1 MAKPPVLTF
10 FRNISEEHN
19 ADVTQEEA
27 EMKKIKNF
35 EAPPLDNSCSYVIFF
50 VGQQERSTS
59 NLDGEKE
66 NHSSEEKR
74 NQLNAAEEGDD
85 TINAEQVTTVKDKNS
100 SSVLGQQLETYQID
114 KVHLIGSPEG
124 EFKPFKCELCLTECT
139 NTDGDCDEA
148 KNYKQDS
155 TKEPN
160 QDVRINGEDVMT
172 SCCQEEF
179 TATRTCNDF
188 ESEEFALRTC
198 PKNVLITVTR
208 TEHTVEDVVEDN
220 LTCEQSNELSLK
232 IDNLDDISARPMN
245 NSPNIV
251 ISPAN
256 NMPPPGSTI
265 SRATFS
271 PGPPTDK
278 QVQIPALFSGLR
290 VLKKSVVGPG
300 LDTIAQIQ
308 PLTEGIKTVNPPE
321 KQVDQ
326 KVHGNFLGQIS
337 QLLNSDKRED
347 DNSED
352 PVETKENITEKNQE
366 VDTEKDTSG
375 SCQSTKPPVSGAE
388 AAFHAFKAFFTPKP
402 LKKELTE
409 NADTDATRKRIRTE
423 KDALKAFFERTSN
436 KNPEE
441 KLGSNSKSEASSPV
455 QGEERTPGH
464 LQVVWPPPKED
475 KVGLKYTE
483 AEHQAALLQLKRECK
498 EEVEKLQEDFYLEFS
513 RQREENKVK
522 MSCLELTLSELQAE
536 LSKVNIP
543 KRGTLRDVAVSSQD
557 DACLQKAFRTVC
569 IQTDRESFV
578 RNDEDGKRRDCLPQQ
593 QKVTPKKLDLA
604 SISLSL
610 AGQQEGEPP
619 CSAPNKTVSP
629 PPLLQCLSSTVNSKQ
644 TSNIPPPLPPPP
656 PPPPAPSMI
665 AAGPP
670 PPPPPPP
677 APSMIAAGPPPPP
690 PPPPAPSMSAA
701 GPPPP
706 PPPAFMAGLTPA
718 TTPSLYAAPRKPQ
731 VEPSRPMK
739 PLYWTRIQIQD
750 NKSNTLWNVL
760 EEPHIVNPVEFEELF
775 AKTITR
781 LKRKPL
787 VDNYEKKSKTRKI
800 IKLLDGKR
808 SQTVGILISSL
819 HLEMK
824 DIQQAVLTV
833 DNSVVDLETIEALY
847 ENRAQPEELEKI
859 MTHFSTSKEEEVKLL
874 DKPEQFLYELSQIPD
889 FAGRARCIIFKS
901 GFNDGMASIQH
912 KLHIVS
918 TVSEALLEKSG
929 VREVLGL
936 VLALGNHMNGGNR
949 VRGQADGFGLEILP
963 KLKDVKSRDNRIS
976 LVDYVVSYYLHN
988 VDKNAGTDKSV
999 YPLPEPQDVFLAAQ
1013 VNFDDLNA
1021 ELRKLGRDLAGCE
1034 KDVQKVCSDS
1044 PEEHLQPFKD
1054 RMETFLLSARKEH
1067 AEASYQLMAAE
1078 KSFQDLCVYF
1088 ELKSKAGDKELTAGH
1103 FFMLWF
1109 EFSADFKARWKRENR
1124 NISKERIK
1132 EAQLS
1137 VKRITAEKKV
1147 ETRKIIPNSL
1157 KERLRQKEANMTLT

>member
-1 MAKPPVLTF
+1 MKGTHASLPFHIPISGMSAHVSSSLGGLASPFNDPQDHRLELSFHKEEGPTKLVDTFRLT
-10 FRNISEEHN
+10 
-19 ADVTQEEA
+19 D
-27 EMKKIKNF
+27 
-35 EAPPLDNSCSYVIFF
+35 
-50 VGQQERSTS
+50 
-59 NLDGEKE
+59 
-66 NHSSEEKR
+66 SSEILWLKELLLLCSEYQTFMSMG
-74 NQLNAAEEGDD
+74 NQQGMNVQTELNTVPKCCGIRRRSLEGPVHINETPRSLEQPAMPRSLLKFWVTSTPSCEE
-85 TINAEQVTTVKDKNS
+85 TVDF
-100 SSVLGQQLETYQID
+100 E
-114 KVHLIGSPEG
+114 
-124 EFKPFKCELCLTECT
+124 
-139 NTDGDCDEA
+139 
-148 KNYKQDS
+148 
-155 TKEPN
+155 
-160 QDVRINGEDVMT
+160 
-172 SCCQEEF
+172 EEF
-179 TATRTCNDF
+179 TICMHDKESVARGHSSFDDKDGDLMDFQASWRAATQGSPCVSRNCPFCYGEEEEESASETDLSEYDEICSPLGLDSRTETVGKSTAVQRVKSKIEEVEDIINRVSLTSLEWIKKTNKARDQLLSGNDTCLGGDVPQHF
-188 ESEEFALRTC
+188 QTQTQYNQCKLLVDEFRCLGEALSESLHRALRMEGDSQEWWTIPYEHKETSKKGILEPTTGVPFSSLSSSFSNSLPTQAEMTCRPITSQTSSSITTLMDNNHHNEDIDDLHELCRRSTGHSWSEKADLNWTNLTWSEETQMHRSLCDAEANEDDDIYSDEALQTIGEKVWHEEIEESHSFCRWFSHPSR
-198 PKNVLITVTR
+198 PKLVDFLRITAA
-208 TEHTVEDVVEDN
+208 E
-220 LTCEQSNELSLK
+220 
-232 IDNLDDISARPMN
+232 DDIS
-245 NSPNIV
+245 
-251 ISPAN
+251 
-256 NMPPPGSTI
+256 GT
-265 SRATFS
+265 
-271 PGPPTDK
+271 PT
-278 QVQIPALFSGLR
+278 
-290 VLKKSVVGPG
+290 
-300 LDTIAQIQ
+300 
-308 PLTEGIKTVNPPE
+308 PLPPE
-321 KQVDQ
+321 
-326 KVHGNFLGQIS
+326 
-337 QLLNSDKRED
+337 
-347 DNSED
+347 
-352 PVETKENITEKNQE
+352 
-366 VDTEKDTSG
+366 
-375 SCQSTKPPVSGAE
+375 
-388 AAFHAFKAFFTPKP
+388 
-402 LKKELTE
+402 
-409 NADTDATRKRIRTE
+409 IR
-423 KDALKAFFERTSN
+423 
-436 KNPEE
+436 
-441 KLGSNSKSEASSPV
+441 SEASSPV

-963 KLKDVKSRDNRIS
+963 KLKDVKSR
-976 LVDYVVSYYLHN
+976 V
-988 VDKNAGTDKSV
+988 
-999 YPLPEPQDVFLAAQ
+999 
-1013 VNFDDLNA
+1013 
-1021 ELRKLGRDLAGCE
+1021 
-1034 KDVQKVCSDS
+1034 KDID
-1044 PEEHLQPFKD
+1044 H
-1054 RMETFLLSARKEH
+1054 
-1067 AEASYQLMAAE
+1067 
-1078 KSFQDLCVYF
+1078 
-1088 ELKSKAGDKELTAGH
+1088 
-1103 FFMLWF
+1103 
-1109 EFSADFKARWKRENR
+1109 
-1124 NISKERIK
+1124 
-1132 EAQLS
+1132 
-1137 VKRITAEKKV
+1137 
-1147 ETRKIIPNSL
+1147 
-1157 KERLRQKEANMTLT
+1157 